1 VTVAKAL
8 RICRKASHRFNFT
21 ANLFAIA
28 PPEHFFALQYSRRL
42 SMELEVVPFAI
53 VESPQC
59 PPNHSFTSPR
69 LSQNPKNASHS
80 VTVG

>member
-42 SMELEVVPFAI
+42 SMELEVVPLPSLSRPNARQI
-53 VESPQC
+53 IHLPHRAC
-59 PPNHSFTSPR
+59 PKI
-69 LSQNPKNASHS
+69 PKTHL
-80 VTVG
+80 TP